1 MLDKKDKHQNSIIIL
16 KNLLLLCRIVLF
28 LGIEPFF
35 LARSFPVFM
44 MNILI
49 KKIQDNYFMS
59 QQDK

>member
-1 MLDKKDKHQNSIIIL
+1 MLDKKDKHQNSIIIS

-35 LARSFPVFM
+35 LASFPVFM

-49 KKIQDNYFMS
+49 KKFQDNYFMS
-59 QQDK
+59 HQDK